1 MKTTMKSTYII
12 LALLLLFQLPALA
25 QEDEREVN
33 SQITE
38 VTVFLRGAQINRDA
52 KARLQKGKNILVFRG
67 LASGIDP
74 KSIQVSAPE
83 NVLINS
89 VTHEVNYLEKQK
101 DNPRLTKVTDSLE
114 TVRDLL
120 EVRKNERTVLDIE
133 KNMVMANQKLGSEKS
148 GVTME
153 ELQKAA
159 DFFRKRL
166 TEIETKL
173 LTLTDQERELR
184 ETQKRLSRQFAELN
198 GQRNRPSNDIRVI
211 LQTFS
216 EETVPV
222 SIRYLVAQASWT
234 PGYDLRAKNSQSP
247 IQLDYRADVFQNTG
261 VDWKDVKLTLSSGN
275 PNQGGTQPSLSP
287 WNLYVQAPYSYNW
300 ESNARRKSEAAAPS
314 ISSADAVE
322 VSDEED
328 GWGDDAKGME
338 RSDFGYSE
346 TLADYT
352 TVSEGATTA
361 EFAISIKQT
370 VTSGGKP
377 QQVAIQSSE
386 LPAFYQHFAVPKL
399 DKDAFLLARVTDWEG
414 LNLLPGA
421 VQIFFE
427 GTYVT
432 ESYIDPNFT
441 RDTLDFS
448 LGRDK
453 KVVIERERLKD
464 FTKVRTIGFN
474 REKTFAYEITVRN
487 TKAEPVNIVLEDQ
500 IPISMDKDITV
511 KVEETSGGKLN
522 EETGKLIWDLK
533 LAAGETKKMKL
544 IFSVK
549 HPKNKSVPGI

>member
-1 MKTTMKSTYII
+1 
-12 LALLLLFQLPALA
+12 
-25 QEDEREVN
+25 
-33 SQITE
+33 
-38 VTVFLRGAQINRDA
+38 
-52 KARLQKGKNILVFRG
+52 
-67 LASGIDP
+67 
-74 KSIQVSAPE
+74 
-83 NVLINS
+83 
-89 VTHEVNYLEKQK
+89 
-101 DNPRLTKVTDSLE
+101 
-114 TVRDLL
+114 
-120 EVRKNERTVLDIE
+120 
-133 KNMVMANQKLGSEKS
+133 
-148 GVTME
+148 ME
-153 ELQKAA
+153 
-159 DFFRKRL
+159 
-166 TEIETKL
+166 
-173 LTLTDQERELR
+173 
-184 ETQKRLSRQFAELN
+184 S
-198 GQRNRPSNDIRVI
+198 
-211 LQTFS
+211 
-216 EETVPV
+216 
-222 SIRYLVAQASWT
+222 
-234 PGYDLRAKNSQSP
+234 
-247 IQLDYRADVFQNTG
+247 ADV
-261 VDWKDVKLTLSSGN
+261 
-275 PNQGGTQPSLSP
+275 
-287 WNLYVQAPYSYNW
+287 
-300 ESNARRKSEAAAPS
+300 E
-314 ISSADAVE
+314 E
-322 VSDEED
+322 VAEEED
-328 GWGDDAKGME
+328 DWGDDGVEVEKVN
-338 RSDFGYSE
+338 FGESE

-352 TVSEGATTA
+352 TVTEGATTA

-399 DKDAFLLARVTDWEG
+399 DKDAFLLARVTDWEA

-522 EETGKLIWDLK
+522 EETGKLTWDLK
-533 LAAGETKKMKL
+533 MAAGETKKMKL

>member
-1 MKTTMKSTYII
+1 MKSTYII
-12 LALLLLFQLPALA
+12 LALLLFFQLPVMG

-33 SQITE
+33 SKITE
-38 VTVFLRGAQINRDA
+38 VTVFLRGAQVNRDA
-52 KARLQKGKNILVFRG
+52 RARLEKGKNVLVFRG

-120 EVRKNERTVLDIE
+120 EVKKNERTVLDIE
-133 KNMVMANQKLGSEKS
+133 KKMVLANQKLGSEKS
-148 GVTME
+148 GITME

-166 TEIETKL
+166 TEIENKL
-173 LTLTDQERELR
+173 LTITDDERTLKR
-184 ETQKRLSRQFAELN
+184 TQGRLKRQFSELN

-222 SIRYLVAQASWT
+222 SIRYLVSQASWT

-261 VDWKDVKLTLSSGN
+261 VDWKDVDLTLSSGN
-275 PNQGGTQPSLSP
+275 PNQGGTQPSLNP
-287 WNLYVQAPYSYNW
+287 WNLYVQAPYTYGWKDKAKGKRSTP
-300 ESNARRKSEAAAPS
+300 APS
-314 ISSADAVE
+314 ISSRDAEE
-322 VSDEED
+322 VSEEADDWGADESKMD
-328 GWGDDAKGME
+328 
-338 RSDFGYSE
+338 RNDFGESE
-346 TLADYT
+346 TLANYT

-370 VTSGGKP
+370 VNSGAKP

-399 DKDAFLLARVTDWEG
+399 DKDAFLLARVTDWES

-432 ESYIDPNFT
+432 ESFIDPNFT

-464 FTKVRTIGFN
+464 FTKVKTIGFN

-500 IPISMDKDITV
+500 IPVSMDKDINV
-511 KVEETSGGKLN
+511 KVEEISGGKLN

-549 HPKNKSVPGI
+549 HPKNKTVPGI